1 MFRFIFIVILLILY
15 LILMIPLMLILLL
28 LSRYNDKLSSDI
40 GQAIV
45 AFMFR
50 FMLFIAGCK
59 VEVKGLENIPKDE
72 GVLFVSNHRSYFD
85 ILLAYGYTPKKMG
98 FIAKA
103 QMNKYILLKQ
113 WMDIVNCLFLDRED
127 IKKGMKTIIEAIE
140 KVKKGTSIWIC
151 PEGTRLKGDNQ
162 KEMAEFKEGSFKIA
176 EKAKAKIIPV
186 ALSGTRDIF
195 EKQFPK
201 IKPTKICI
209 EYLPAINIED
219 LDKEKKKKIGEYTR
233 KLIQEKLI

>member
-28 LSRYNDKLSSDI
+28 LSRYNDKLSSNI

-50 FMLFIAGCK
+50 LMLFIAGCK

-103 QMNKYILLKQ
+103 QMKKYILLKQ

-209 EYLPAINIED
+209 EYLPAINIEN

>member
-28 LSRYNDKLSSDI
+28 LSRYNDKLSSNI

-45 AFMFR
+45 VFMFR
-50 FMLFIAGCK
+50 LMLFIAGCK

-103 QMNKYILLKQ
+103 QMKKYILLKQ

-209 EYLPAINIED
+209 EYLPAINIEN